1 MRALVL
7 LFLLTIATRAGAD
20 CKDICDDEW
29 WKTATIDDIKNELGA
44 GIDVMSRDA
53 EGITPLH
60 SASMYG
66 TEETIRALLAAGA
79 DISARNECGSTPL
92 HSAASRGTAET
103 IKALLD
109 GGADV
114 MAEEADGWTPL
125 HRAAAC
131 FECPAENIYVL
142 LATGAS
148 VMAED
153 EEGMT
158 PWDYAQENSKL
169 KGTKGYRALKHAQHN

>member
-1 MRALVL
+1 MRALIL
-7 LFLLTIATRAGAD
+7 LFLLTMANQARAECGNL
-20 CKDICDDEW
+20 CDDEW
-29 WKTATIDDIKNELGA
+29 WKTATVIDIKNELDA

-53 EGITPLH
+53 EGTTPLH

-66 TEETIRALLAAGA
+66 NEQTIKALLAAGA

-92 HSAASRGTAET
+92 HSAASRGTAE
-103 IKALLD
+103 IMKALLD

-131 FECPAENIYVL
+131 FECPSENIHVL
-142 LATGAS
+142 LAAGAS
-148 VMAED
+148 VIAED

-158 PWDYAQENSKL
+158 PWDYAQENKKL
-169 KGTKGYRALKHAQHN
+169 KGTEGYWALKDAQHN

>member
-1 MRALVL
+1 MY
-7 LFLLTIATRAGAD
+7 GAD
-20 CKDICDDEW
+20 
-29 WKTATIDDIKNELGA
+29 
-44 GIDVMSRDA
+44 
-53 EGITPLH
+53 
-60 SASMYG
+60 
-66 TEETIRALLAAGA
+66 ETIQAF
-79 DISARNECGSTPL
+79 
-92 HSAASRGTAET
+92 
-103 IKALLD
+103 LD

-114 MAEEADGWTPL
+114 LAEEADGWTPL

-142 LATGAS
+142 LAAGAS

-158 PWDYAQENSKL
+158 PWDYAQANSKL